1 MFRVSDITITIIA
14 DKSHVTL
21 SRHAPPPFIT
31 MMRIICVMLSWGF
44 VSWDTGHWLGH
55 VTPESDAE
63 WVVLTV
69 FSLCHLSANILI
81 LPLDSH
87 LTLTWLSLLRLHR
100 ELMTY
105 CILHRGDQLTGPGDS
120 EPTLCYLLSQV
131 TSITQV
137 STFIASWLCNE
148 SHNIWEKLDLAFN
161 NVKPKDRCFVLD

>member
-1 MFRVSDITITIIA
+1 MFRASDITITIIA
-14 DKSHVTL
+14 DKSHVTT

-87 LTLTWLSLLRLHR
+87 LTLTALAASGSHELLRDYTGVTSLP
-100 ELMTY
+100 
-105 CILHRGDQLTGPGDS
+105 GPG
-120 EPTLCYLLSQV
+120 TQNQHNVTACHKSQV
-131 TSITQV
+131 TSITPYQAPLHHDYV
-137 STFIASWLCNE
+137 M
-148 SHNIWEKLDLAFN
+148 SHTTSKRNK
-161 NVKPKDRCFVLD
+161 VTKS